1 MIRIILLERGNA
13 SCSQNQ
19 FDARKAQRADEAGPV
34 RAYQRPAGAMCAD
47 RVARKQGNAE
57 QGHRAEL
64 NVGRVQA
71 GRWRERY
78 AESRLAGIERDLPR
92 GALTRKVD
100 VARLAAL
107 TTQTPPPQ
115 ATQWSTHSMADALG
129 VS

>member
-1 MIRIILLERGNA
+1 MRVAAKINLTPE
-13 SCSQNQ
+13 
-19 FDARKAQRADEAGPV
+19 KAQRADEAGPV
-34 RAYQRPAGAMCAD
+34 RAYQRPAGATCAD